1 MILIRDLLIMLVL
14 MLIYKINWLLYVTFF
29 WFVFCIIFIFVHIF
43 YQEESIMV
51 NKQGLWFLTLFSLI
65 LVLSIYYI
73 TMPNEIFKSEEV
85 VANDNNTK
93 DDKDTSEVN
102 SQNTSYIETLKVEL
116 DSERAEILNTLEEI
130 LNDNSKSSSEK
141 NKAYEQMKEINNLK
155 ASEEQ
160 IVKTINEEYKL
171 DAYVKQEDSKIEV
184 VIDSKEH
191 DVKLANKIMR
201 TIQSDFNEP
210 MSISVKFS

>member
-1 MILIRDLLIMLVL
+1 
-14 MLIYKINWLLYVTFF
+14 
-29 WFVFCIIFIFVHIF
+29 
-43 YQEESIMV
+43 MV

-85 VANDNNTK
+85 VANDNDTK

-160 IVKTINEEYKL
+160 LVKTIKEEYKL

>member
-1 MILIRDLLIMLVL
+1 
-14 MLIYKINWLLYVTFF
+14 
-29 WFVFCIIFIFVHIF
+29 
-43 YQEESIMV
+43 MV